1 MNYTSCPFLEKC
13 IFQCFASRNYATSNP
28 DEDRQ
33 FYDSPFGLLNFYYGV
48 YFGST
53 NLIQGGVTINNFQM
67 PLVGGA
73 YGSLSGTVAAGIALI
88 STSLLFTF

>member
-13 IFQCFASRNYATSNP
+13 IFQCFASRNYSTSNP

-33 FYDSPFGLLNFYYGV
+33 FYDSPFVLVNFYYGV

-73 YGSLSGTVAAGIALI
+73 YESLSGTFAAGIAVI
-88 STSLLFTF
+88 STSILFTF

>member
-1 MNYTSCPFLEKC
+1 M
-13 IFQCFASRNYATSNP
+13 
-28 DEDRQ
+28 
-33 FYDSPFGLLNFYYGV
+33 LNFYYGV

-67 PLVGGA
+67 PLLAGA
-73 YGSLSGTVAAGIALI
+73 YESLSGTVAAGIALI

>member
-13 IFQCFASRNYATSNP
+13 IFQCFASRNYSTSNA

-33 FYDSPFGLLNFYYGV
+33 FHDHPFVLLNFYYGV

-53 NLIQGGVTINNFQM
+53 MLIQGGITIDNFQT

-73 YGSLSGTVAAGIALI
+73 FESISGTVAAGIALL
-88 STSLLFTF
+88 STSLLLTF

>member
-13 IFQCFASRNYATSNP
+13 IFQCFASRNYNTANG
-28 DEDRQ
+28 DEDKQ
-33 FYDSPFGLLNFYYGV
+33 FFDQNFVLLNFYYGV

-53 NLIQGGVTINNFQM
+53 NLIQGGITINNFQM
-67 PLVGGA
+67 PLLGGA
-73 YGSLSGTVAAGIALI
+73 YESLSGTVAAGIALL